1 MMRWSAVLRQPT
13 QRYPRDPGST
23 GNNGLMFSWRDA
35 DAARPNERFGRLILL
50 VENGRGLAAVQP
62 NEQVYSAIDWGR
74 NPRTVIA
81 KNVDGDSLLITVD
94 GRTPGGAGLRRRRWL
109 NGWPMSCR

>member
-1 MMRWSAVLRQPT
+1 MSSHPM
-13 QRYPRDPGST
+13 
-23 GNNGLMFSWRDA
+23 
-35 DAARPNERFGRLILL
+35 L

-94 GRTPGGAGLRRRRWL
+94 GRTPGGARSFDAGV
-109 NGWPMSCR
+109 GSMAGQ